1 MKKISFL
8 LAVTAILINA
18 CNNNNESDA
27 YGNFSATEILLSSEA
42 SGTIIKK
49 NMSEGEVVDSA
60 ALAYIIDTVQNHLKK
75 KELYAR
81 RKSIIAKKANI
92 AAQIAVLEEQK
103 KAVQEDLQR
112 VEKMLQDGA
121 ASEKQKDD
129 LKNKLQVIEK
139 QIAQVRTNNS
149 GINAEV
155 AALEANIDQVE
166 DAIQRA
172 MVRVPVAGTILN
184 TYAEI
189 GETVAMGKPLL
200 KMANLDKMELKAYF
214 SGDQLPLLKIGDKVD
229 VLTDDG
235 TGGFQKLEGRISSI
249 SSNAEFTPKIIQ
261 TRKERV
267 NLVYAVKIS
276 VKNNGTLKINM
287 PGEVKLIS
295 EN

>member
-1 MKKISFL
+1 M
-8 LAVTAILINA
+8 
-18 CNNNNESDA
+18 
-27 YGNFSATEILLSSEA
+27 
-42 SGTIIKK
+42 
-49 NMSEGEVVDSA
+49 
-60 ALAYIIDTVQNHLKK
+60 AYIIDTVQNHLKK

-129 LKNKLQVIEK
+129 LKNNLQVIEK

-172 MVRVPVAGTILN
+172 IVRVPVAGTILN

-200 KMANLDKMELKAYF
+200 KIANLDEMELKAYF
-214 SGDQLPLLKIGDKVD
+214 SGDQLPLLKIGDKVF
-229 VLTDDG
+229 VLADDG
-235 TGGFQKLEGRISSI
+235 KGGFQKFEGRISSI

-276 VKNNGTLKINM
+276 VKNNGSLKINM